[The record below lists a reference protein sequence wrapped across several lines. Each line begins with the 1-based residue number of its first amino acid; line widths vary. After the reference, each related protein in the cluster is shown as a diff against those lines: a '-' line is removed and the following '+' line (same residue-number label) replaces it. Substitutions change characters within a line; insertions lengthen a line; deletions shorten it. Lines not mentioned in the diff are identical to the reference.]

1 MPLPENNVPWPP
13 KQYAEQLADMRI
25 EDAWYS
31 GDRKKLAKAYGT
43 PDNRRD
49 ENGRP
54 WRFWERPKPF
64 GKKDGRLHVPLAE
77 DIAATSASLLYSE
90 PPTFTFE
97 DDATQE
103 RWDKITDEGGLNNV
117 LRESAEVTSAL
128 GGGVLR
134 ATWNLDLADRPLITA
149 AHADGA
155 LPDFSYGILTG
166 VTMWREVQNDGA
178 IVLRHLER
186 HEPGKILHALYQ
198 GTQSNLGHRV
208 PLSEDTSLEPIAE
221 SLDADGPGDTIS
233 TGIKGLTAVYV
244 PNIRPNRKY
253 RGSMLGRSDWQS
265 DGVRDLFMSLDETYT
280 SWMRDIKLAKSRI
293 IAPNGM
299 LTNLGPGEGAFF
311 DDDREVWTGI
321 NASPTSGE
329 GLTLNQFAIRVQE
342 HEQTWNALTRQAVQ
356 AAGYSAQSFGLGDST
371 AVTATEVVARER
383 KSMITR
389 DQKAGYQKPPLGDL
403 AFAVLQLDK
412 RLGFSSVTPSR
423 PRIEFGDS
431 VSEDP
436 KALAET
442 IELLARAQAI
452 STEAKV
458 RLRNPDLDDTAVRE
472 ETDRILKETGQLV
485 ADPMM
490 TGAEGPGAPGF
501 GQGGEEAKDA
511 SLPGAR

>member
-1 MPLPENNVPWPP
+1 MPLPENNSPWPP
-13 KQYAEQLADMRI
+13 PQYAEQLADMRI

-31 GDRKKLAKAYGT
+31 GDRKKLAKVYSI

-49 ENGRP
+49 EHGRP
-54 WRFWERPKPF
+54 WRFWERPRPL
-64 GKKDGRLHVPLAE
+64 GVKDGRLHVPLAE

-90 PPTFTFE
+90 PPTFTF
-97 DDATQE
+97 DDAATQK
-103 RWDKITDEGGLNNV
+103 RWDQIAEEGGLHNV
-117 LRESAEVTSAL
+117 LREAAEVTSAL

-134 ATWNLDLADRPLITA
+134 ATWNLDLATRPLVTA

-166 VTMWREVQNDGA
+166 VTLWREVQSDGA
-178 IVLRHLER
+178 IVVRHLER
-186 HEPGKILHALYQ
+186 HERGRILHALYQ
-198 GTQSNLGHRV
+198 GTPTNLGSRI
-208 PLSEDTSLEPIAE
+208 PLNEAAELEPIAD
-221 SLDADGPGDTIS
+221 SLDADGPGDTIT
-233 TGIKGLTAVYV
+233 TGIDTLTAVYV

-293 IAPNGM
+293 IAPDGF
-299 LTNLGPGEGAFF
+299 LRSVGPGEGAFF
-311 DDDREVWTGI
+311 DDDREVWHGI

-329 GLTLNQFAIRVQE
+329 GLTLNQFAIRVAE

-356 AAGYSAQSFGLGDST
+356 ASGYSAQSFGLGDST

-389 DQKAGYQKPPLGDL
+389 DQKAGYQVPALADL
-403 AFAVLQLDK
+403 AFAVLQLD
-412 RLGFSSVTPSR
+412 RELGFSKVTPER
-423 PRIEFGDS
+423 PQIQFGDS

-436 KALAET
+436 KAVAET
-442 IELLARAQAI
+442 IELLARAQAV
-452 STEAKV
+452 STETKV
-458 RLRNPDLDDTAVRE
+458 RMRNPELDDTAVRE

-485 ADPMM
+485 SDPTA
-490 TGAEGPGAPGF
+490 TGAEGPGTPGF
-501 GQGGEEAKDA
+501 GQGGEEAD
-511 SLPGAR
+511 